1 MENWKS
7 VTIGE
12 IAKLNTTSY
21 SEKEKWEYVNYLDT
35 GNIVEN
41 KIYSI
46 QYFDTQ
52 KDNVPSRAKRKVRKN
67 SIIYS
72 TVRPNQHHYG
82 IIKTIPENFLVSTG
96 FTVIDVDETV
106 ADADFVYYSLTC
118 DNVTDRLMTIANNS
132 TSSYPSITPDDIAKT
147 EIKLPNIAT
156 QKKIAGLLGLL
167 DRKIAENDKIND
179 NLEQQAQTLY
189 EYWFVQFDFPDKD
202 GKPYKKS
209 GNQMAYNHILKM
221 DIPLGWTVGTL
232 SDIANITM
240 GQSPEGESYNEDGN
254 GIEFFQGS
262 TDFGI
267 FFPTTRV
274 YTTNPKR
281 MSKENDILLS
291 VRAPVGTMNI
301 AYQDCCIGRGL
312 ASIQGKTNN
321 TSFVR
326 HLLKSNKKFF
336 DRINNAGTTF
346 GAITKDILYEMPVI
360 IPPVKVII
368 EYEDLVAKS
377 EAIIRSS
384 ENEIRQLTHIRD
396 YLLPLLL
403 NGQLSMDV

>member
-1 MENWKS
+1 M
-7 VTIGE
+7 VG
-12 IAKLNTTSY
+12 
-21 SEKEKWEYVNYLDT
+21 
-35 GNIVEN
+35 
-41 KIYSI
+41 
-46 QYFDTQ
+46 
-52 KDNVPSRAKRKVRKN
+52 
-67 SIIYS
+67 
-72 TVRPNQHHYG
+72 
-82 IIKTIPENFLVSTG
+82 
-96 FTVIDVDETV
+96 VIC
-106 ADADFVYYSLTC
+106 SL
-118 DNVTDRLMTIANNS
+118 
-132 TSSYPSITPDDIAKT
+132 
-147 EIKLPNIAT
+147 
-156 QKKIAGLLGLL
+156 
-167 DRKIAENDKIND
+167 ND